1 MTCILYSHSGLGCH
15 HHPRTHTAAE
25 SWGGGVSSLAGP
37 VFIGSRKHRQKAALS
52 SMALFA
58 KWTTLSLVSL
68 LGCQDWEGQACVP
81 RYLRKVVSKKAA
93 SFVRSSSCR
102 KP

>member
-1 MTCILYSHSGLGCH
+1 M
-15 HHPRTHTAAE
+15 
-25 SWGGGVSSLAGP
+25 
-37 VFIGSRKHRQKAALS
+37 FIGSRKHRQKAALS

-93 SFVRSSSCR
+93 SFVRSSCSGWVGGRGSRGQLESPCTFPNLQCTPPTSCR